1 MSDGQISKGR
11 ARSIA
16 HVEYEVLQLL
26 GREIDLSGLMSQM
39 IPKGDRV
46 AEKRFKTGATNISG
60 YLMNMV
66 ERRKHRLPE
75 NHVDYEPKGDE

>member
-11 ARSIA
+11 AVSIT
-16 HVEYEVLQLL
+16 HVEYEILQHI
-26 GREIDLSGLMSQM
+26 GYEIDLSGLMSQM
-39 IPKGDRV
+39 IPRGDKV
-46 AEKRFKTGATNISG
+46 AEKRFRKGAENITR
-60 YLMNMV
+60 YLLNMV